1 VLRPLLRSRSQI
13 CARRH
18 TSVDFPFVLSLIW
31 RLLRSK
37 WRNLGAPRRRTHL
50 RVELGRVIPA
60 LAVWL
65 RCAAC
70 NSLGVDMWT
79 CGQPKSSTELVP
91 RPGEPPGGVRV
102 VVVQAI
108 RPARSAGAPCGTR
121 TNICLRLKSKAN
133 RPDLPS
139 ISKRRQ
145 INNKRNISF

>member
-1 VLRPLLRSRSQI
+1 MCTQTYFDRFALCPVVNSEGFLEANGGIWVLRVGEPTSASSWTALSPHSQ
-13 CARRH
+13 CGFDAQH
-18 TSVDFPFVLSLIW
+18 
-31 RLLRSK
+31 
-37 WRNLGAPRRRTHL
+37 ATHF
-50 RVELGRVIPA
+50 
-60 LAVWL
+60 
-65 RCAAC
+65 
-70 NSLGVDMWT
+70 GVDMWT
-79 CGQPKSSTELVP
+79 CGRPKSSTELVP
-91 RPGEPPGGVRV
+91 RQGEPPGGVRV